1 MYNGML
7 LVRIIV
13 VLVWL
18 MPGVMAYGVEFY
30 EAEAPR
36 RQTLNENYVY
46 NIDVDESV
54 DQGLDLSQIKQ
65 VYRAQQGD
73 LYLAEQKNKEE
84 LTKVQQER
92 DSKRQKFIQKNESG
106 TEVIKTV
113 DTKIS
118 KKEVKKTWID
128 DWLPENNIKPMD
140 LVGAYIAFKFRPII
154 ISPTTISAK
163 ETTGYTDNYHTT
175 QLFSG
180 TAKYHISPSFLI
192 SVGNDRF
199 KWWRWELELG
209 YTMMLARNTG
219 NLETDSAIAG
229 YTFFLDKK
237 DLSAHLLTF
246 VFNGF
251 LQRAF
256 YDQRL
261 VGFVGLGLG
270 VGHAWSM
277 GSTLSSDFVF
287 PIVTGQLGVSFM
299 VKKAKVNIAY
309 ALTYTRIALPN
320 KYSFDRVNSFGVDG
334 SNKAIQSGSLKF
346 SAFLLNSLSIEYMF
360 YTA

>member
-1 MYNGML
+1 M
-7 LVRIIV
+7 

-140 LVGAYIAFKFRPII
+140 LVGAYIAFKFMKDRP
-154 ISPTTISAK
+154 
-163 ETTGYTDNYHTT
+163 ETN
-175 QLFSG
+175 
-180 TAKYHISPSFLI
+180 LI
-192 SVGNDRF
+192 DPKN
-199 KWWRWELELG
+199 
-209 YTMMLARNTG
+209 
-219 NLETDSAIAG
+219 
-229 YTFFLDKK
+229 
-237 DLSAHLLTF
+237 
-246 VFNGF
+246 
-251 LQRAF
+251 QR
-256 YDQRL
+256 
-261 VGFVGLGLG
+261 
-270 VGHAWSM
+270 
-277 GSTLSSDFVF
+277 
-287 PIVTGQLGVSFM
+287 
-299 VKKAKVNIAY
+299 VKKK
-309 ALTYTRIALPN
+309 RMKP
-320 KYSFDRVNSFGVDG
+320 
-334 SNKAIQSGSLKF
+334 
-346 SAFLLNSLSIEYMF
+346 LLIR
-360 YTA
+360 